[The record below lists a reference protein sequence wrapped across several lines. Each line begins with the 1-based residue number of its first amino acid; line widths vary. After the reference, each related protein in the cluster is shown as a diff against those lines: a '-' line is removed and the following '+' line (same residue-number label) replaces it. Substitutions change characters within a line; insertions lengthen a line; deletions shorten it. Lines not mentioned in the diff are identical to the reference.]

1 LDPAKSERFVSKF
14 AKSGLNA
21 KLKGKY
27 YLRMRRLGRCLNLPC
42 HALPGG
48 VSQRPVGGR
57 RP

>member
-1 LDPAKSERFVSKF
+1 
-14 AKSGLNA
+14 LNA

-48 VSQRPVGGR
+48 VSQTPGR
-57 RP
+57 RQTALIRL